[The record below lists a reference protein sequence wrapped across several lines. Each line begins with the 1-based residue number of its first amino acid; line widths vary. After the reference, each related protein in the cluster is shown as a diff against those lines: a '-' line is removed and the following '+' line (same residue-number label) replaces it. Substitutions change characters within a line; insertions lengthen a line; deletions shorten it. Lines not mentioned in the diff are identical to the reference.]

1 MTSQR
6 LRYRTS
12 STSSK
17 SDHTPNIPTT
27 AIAPSTTPTAIAL
40 PPKPKTAIAPQHSK
54 TAIALPL
61 HPFSLSLFYTKLDEL
76 TLYLRVD
83 KINIFFI
90 SWER

>member
-40 PPKPKTAIAPQHSK
+40 PPKPKTAIA
-54 TAIALPL
+54 LPL
-61 HPFSLSLFYTKLDEL
+61 HPFSFVKFI
-76 TLYLRVD
+76 LYQIR
-83 KINIFFI
+83 
-90 SWER
+90 